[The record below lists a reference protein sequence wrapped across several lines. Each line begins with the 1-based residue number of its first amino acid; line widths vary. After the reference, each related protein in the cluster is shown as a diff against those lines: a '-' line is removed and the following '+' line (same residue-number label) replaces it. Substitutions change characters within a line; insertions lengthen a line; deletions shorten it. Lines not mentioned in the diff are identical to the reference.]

1 VLYDEPSYQDGT
13 IHGKKQRGAPD
24 VSYNAAVLHGVLT
37 YLNIPGIPA
46 GFYRFGGTSAG
57 SPQWAAILAIAD
69 QRAGERLGHINK
81 ALYHIGQAKK
91 HDSASFFDVTSGTN
105 SAVEFDVNNNAV
117 TVQGF
122 NAGPGWDATTGL
134 GSPMTGQLVDE
145 LIEHVASGDGTA
157 AVGETKP
164 HANGKPSEQG
174 HMSPH

>member
-1 VLYDEPSYQDGT
+1 MVRFPPTLHRCRIRIRSRRY
-13 IHGKKQRGAPD
+13 D

-57 SPQWAAILAIAD
+57 SPQRSAILAIAD
-69 QRAGERLGHINK
+69 QRAGNRLGHIDK
-81 ALYHIGQAKK
+81 ALYQIGQAK
-91 HDSASFFDVTSGTN
+91 HLHSGSFFDVTSGTN

-117 TVQGF
+117 TVKGF
-122 NAGPGWDATTGL
+122 EAGPGWDATTGL

-145 LIEHVASGDGTA
+145 LIEHVSSGDGTA
-157 AVGETKP
+157 AVAETKP
-164 HANGKPSEQG
+164 HASGKLSDRG